1 MISPEARYFILAN
14 KMKPK
19 KLFIRGNRIL
29 AIEKILEYLI
39 YFLVW
44 PSFFV
49 LALALFRV
57 QLKQYIIPII
67 VSTCIMTPVAALLQ
81 SSEIIYL
88 LTIIQPLA
96 FLFCLMVVFRFKFFH
111 SIMMIGLVFVYSI
124 SAEFVYN
131 MIVAQFN
138 YQHFLHILRDEYIMQ
153 GFWVSFI
160 NYMTTYL
167 IIRSRWGFTFISTR
181 NSKIHSSAMIIQNKL
196 YLSVLIF
203 LASFSMISLS
213 VYLWKDMFLF
223 IFTSTSTILAFVLHY
238 SYKRE
243 FHD

>member
-1 MISPEARYFILAN
+1 
-14 KMKPK
+14 
-19 KLFIRGNRIL
+19 
-29 AIEKILEYLI
+29 
-39 YFLVW
+39 
-44 PSFFV
+44 
-49 LALALFRV
+49 
-57 QLKQYIIPII
+57 
-67 VSTCIMTPVAALLQ
+67 MTPVAALLQ